1 MIYDSIVLGT
11 GGIGSAA
18 VYHLARRQAR
28 VLGLD
33 RYPAAHDRGSSHGQT
48 RIIRLAYFEHPDYV
62 PLLRRAFELWH
73 DLEQHAQETL
83 YHPVGLLQAG
93 PATGDVVPGVLKSA
107 ELHNLD
113 IEQLTAQDIRQ
124 RFTGFDVPDHFVG
137 VFEKQAGFLR
147 VEACV
152 AQHLRLAQEHGA
164 DLRYGEQI
172 IGWHRDGQ
180 QLIVTTDR
188 QTYATRRLIVTA
200 GPWAASLL
208 HSLPVPLT
216 VLRKHLHWYEPVD
229 GRYELS
235 RGGCTFLFELPDGV
249 YYGFPQVPG
258 NADGVKIAEHSGGE
272 PIDNPQLDPRQLDV
286 TEQRRVESFIERC
299 LPGITLRHRR
309 HAVCHYTMSP
319 DGHFLVDRDPTDQNV
334 LFVAGLSGHG
344 FKFAAVLGEVLAQLA
359 LDGHTPQPIDFL
371 SLRRFQDR

>member
-1 MIYDSIVLGT
+1 
-11 GGIGSAA
+11 
-18 VYHLARRQAR
+18 
-28 VLGLD
+28 
-33 RYPAAHDRGSSHGQT
+33 
-48 RIIRLAYFEHPDYV
+48 
-62 PLLRRAFELWH
+62 
-73 DLEQHAQETL
+73 
-83 YHPVGLLQAG
+83 
-93 PATGDVVPGVLKSA
+93 
-107 ELHNLD
+107 
-113 IEQLTAQDIRQ
+113 
-124 RFTGFDVPDHFVG
+124 
-137 VFEKQAGFLR
+137 
-147 VEACV
+147 
-152 AQHLRLAQEHGA
+152 
-164 DLRYGEQI
+164 
-172 IGWHRDGQ
+172 
-180 QLIVTTDR
+180 
-188 QTYATRRLIVTA
+188 
-200 GPWAASLL
+200 ASLL

-258 NADGVKIAEHSGGE
+258 DADGVKIAEHSGGE
-272 PIDNPQLDPRQLDV
+272 PIDDPQLDPRQLDV
-286 TEQRRVESFIERC
+286 TDQRRVESFIERC

-334 LFVAGLSGHG
+334 LFGAGLSGHG